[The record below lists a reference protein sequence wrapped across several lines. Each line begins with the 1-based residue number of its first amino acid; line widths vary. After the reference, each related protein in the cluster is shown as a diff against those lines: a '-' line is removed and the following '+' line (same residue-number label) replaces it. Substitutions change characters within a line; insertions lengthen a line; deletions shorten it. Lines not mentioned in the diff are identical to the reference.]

1 MHRPKSSLWNFLLI
15 YLSTYQTGYNGHS
28 RFLCF
33 RFSISLNYCKKRQ
46 VRYKFLLFKF
56 IGNMTSML
64 WILQESEMGKLMYL
78 RQKNKNIFKP
88 KVDQGCTNK
97 PQQRFCAV

>member
-1 MHRPKSSLWNFLLI
+1 
-15 YLSTYQTGYNGHS
+15 
-28 RFLCF
+28 
-33 RFSISLNYCKKRQ
+33 
-46 VRYKFLLFKF
+46 
-56 IGNMTSML
+56 MTSML
-64 WILQESEMGKLMYL
+64 WILQESKMGKLMYL